1 VDEYILKEMNSR
13 SSIFDVGSISS
24 INPTGNR
31 DVIHVLKGEDNN
43 REYKTNSD
51 RINSY
56 VVAVTNNQI
65 YFLNNEIQKLNKNK
79 SNCLLMFK

>member
-1 VDEYILKEMNSR
+1 MDDYILKEMNSR
-13 SSIFDVGSISS
+13 SSRFDVGSISS

-31 DVIHVLKGEDNN
+31 DVVYVLKGDDNN

-56 VVAVTNNQI
+56 IVAVL
-65 YFLNNEIQKLNKNK
+65 LN
-79 SNCLLMFK
+79 SYY

>member
-1 VDEYILKEMNSR
+1 VDEYILKEMNSI
-13 SSIFDVGSISS
+13 SSRFDVGSISS

-31 DVIHVLKGEDNN
+31 DVVYVLKGDDNN

-56 VVAVTNNQI
+56 IVAVL
-65 YFLNNEIQKLNKNK
+65 LN
-79 SNCLLMFK
+79 S

>member
-1 VDEYILKEMNSR
+1 MDEYILKEMNSI
-13 SSIFDVGSISS
+13 SSRFDVGSISS

-31 DVIHVLKGEDNN
+31 DVVYVLKGDDNN

-56 VVAVTNNQI
+56 IVAVL
-65 YFLNNEIQKLNKNK
+65 LN
-79 SNCLLMFK
+79 S

>member
-1 VDEYILKEMNSR
+1 MDEYILKEMNSR
-13 SSIFDVGSISS
+13 SSRFDVGSISS

-31 DVIHVLKGEDNN
+31 DVVYVLKGDDNN

-56 VVAVTNNQI
+56 IVAVL
-65 YFLNNEIQKLNKNK
+65 LN
-79 SNCLLMFK
+79 SY

>member
-13 SSIFDVGSISS
+13 SSRFDVGSISS

-31 DVIHVLKGEDNN
+31 DVVYVLKGDDNN

-56 VVAVTNNQI
+56 IVAVL
-65 YFLNNEIQKLNKNK
+65 LN
-79 SNCLLMFK
+79 SY